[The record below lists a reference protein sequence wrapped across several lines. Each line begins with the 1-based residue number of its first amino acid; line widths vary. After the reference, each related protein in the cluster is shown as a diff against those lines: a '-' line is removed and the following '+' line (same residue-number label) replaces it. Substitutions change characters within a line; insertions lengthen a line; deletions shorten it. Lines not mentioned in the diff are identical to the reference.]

1 MFPAKSLDMRKRY
14 SEYYKSKEGD
24 KMEPIIRL
32 ENVSFSYKINEKT
45 TVPVL
50 KNVSFSI
57 LPGEYVAI
65 IGHNGSGKSTLSKHF
80 NGILHPG
87 SGDVCV
93 HGLNTKDE
101 GNKRKIR
108 KAVGMVFQH
117 PDNQIVATIV
127 EEDVAFG
134 LENIGVPRDEMKR
147 RIDDALNVVKMSEFR
162 KRPPHHLSGGQKQ
175 RVAIA
180 GVLAMQPDC
189 IVFDEATS
197 MLDSFGRKEVLQVI
211 RKMNSTGM
219 TIITV
224 THRMAEAA
232 EADRIIVLED
242 GRIVMDGPPREI
254 FKHKRELGEL
264 QLDVPAI
271 SQMADNIHQQYTDFP
286 EDLIHEDELINEVK
300 SFKGVKEVM

>member
-1 MFPAKSLDMRKRY
+1 
-14 SEYYKSKEGD
+14 
-24 KMEPIIRL
+24 MEPIIRL
-32 ENVSFSYKINEKT
+32 ENVSFAYKINEKT

-50 KNVSFSI
+50 KDVTFSI
-57 LPGEYVAI
+57 FPGEYVAI

-80 NGILHPG
+80 NGILHPE
-87 SGDVCV
+87 SGDVWV

-101 GNKRKIR
+101 GNKRNIR

-134 LENIGVPRDEMKR
+134 LENIGVPRDEMKK
-147 RIDDALNVVKMSEFR
+147 RINEALEVVKMSEFR

-180 GVLAMQPDC
+180 GVLAMHPDC

-197 MLDSFGRKEVLQVI
+197 MLDSFGRKEVLQVMQ
-211 RKMNSTGM
+211 KMNDMGM

-232 EADRIIVLED
+232 EAGRIIVVED

-254 FKHKRELGEL
+254 FKHKRELEEL
-264 QLDVPAI
+264 QLDVPAV
-271 SQMADNIHQQYTDFP
+271 SQMADNIHKQFADFSK
-286 EDLIHEDELINEVK
+286 DLIHENELINEVK
-300 SFKGVKEVM
+300 SFKGAKEVM

>member
-1 MFPAKSLDMRKRY
+1 
-14 SEYYKSKEGD
+14 
-24 KMEPIIRL
+24 MEPIIRL
-32 ENVSFSYKINEKT
+32 ENVAFSYKINEKSSI
-45 TVPVL
+45 PVL
-50 KNVSFSI
+50 KDVSFSI
-57 LPGEYVAI
+57 FPGEYVAI

-87 SGDVCV
+87 SGDVWV
-93 HGLNTKDE
+93 QGLNTKVE
-101 GNKRKIR
+101 ANKRVIR

-134 LENIGVPRDEMKR
+134 LENIGVPRDEMKK
-147 RIDDALNVVKMSEFR
+147 RIDEALKVVQMTEFR

-189 IVFDEATS
+189 IVFDESTS
-197 MLDSFGRKEVLQVI
+197 MLDSFGRNEVLKVM
-211 RKMNSTGM
+211 REMNSMGM
-219 TIITV
+219 TIVTV

-232 EADRIIVLED
+232 EADRIIVVEE

-254 FKHKRELGEL
+254 FKHKHELETL

-271 SQMADNIHQQYTDFP
+271 SQMADNIHKQIADFS
-286 EDLIHEDELINEVK
+286 ENLVREDELIDEVK
-300 SFKGVKEVM
+300 RFIGAKEVN